1 MNYDG
6 EVIIGTKL
14 DTDGIENDID
24 KLKKDLADKKS
35 SKRIGENDIG
45 EKLVEGIAF
54 GIKKN
59 AYQATEAMDAAMKE
73 LKLKRSV
80 GLVDEE
86 EYYAEMENLRDKYFE
101 KGSLGWW
108 NYTAEII
115 GYETKVYNEQQ
126 KNLEKTFDAIEK
138 RVEEFD
144 RTLDKSVASYERK
157 MESLANKEEKF
168 SKKLTNG
175 DFVQKLTFSTGD
187 DAKSVFE
194 DGVWKRKSA
203 DEVSYSLNDFKG
215 EIALLST
222 YNSLLDKLTQK
233 ENLPDD
239 ILESLKGMDAQ
250 NGIGFMS
257 ALLNLSDEDYE
268 NYLGNIS
275 ARSEISDKIAKT
287 LYNREAQQIKEEF
300 LGELNEAFGNVN
312 ENFLECGKTAA
323 TAFGNSFGAKIE
335 EILNSIK
342 ATIESELESIECSFS
357 VDVSSSDK
365 GNTRIYNL
373 YGSGETTAQKLQAA
387 RADAELENLRG
398 GY

>member
-6 EVIIGTKL
+6 EVVIGTKL
-14 DTDGIENDID
+14 DTSGIESDID
-24 KLKKDLADKKS
+24 KLKKNLADGKA

-80 GLVDEE
+80 GLIDEE
-86 EYYAEMENLRDKYFE
+86 EYYDEMERLRDRYFE

-115 GYETKVYNEQQ
+115 EYETKVFNEQQ
-126 KNLEKTFDAIEK
+126 KNLEKTFDEIEK
-138 RVEEFD
+138 RVAEFD
-144 RTLDKSVASYERK
+144 NTVDKSFADYERK
-157 MESLANKEEKF
+157 MENLEKKEEKF
-168 SKKLTNG
+168 SKKLTG
-175 DFVQKLTFSTGD
+175 SEFVQKLTFSTGD
-187 DAKSVFE
+187 DEKSVFE

-203 DEVSYSLNDFKG
+203 DEVAYRLNDFKG
-215 EIALLST
+215 EVALLST
-222 YNSLLDKLTQK
+222 YNNLLDKLVKK

-239 ILESLKGMDAQ
+239 ILDLLKSTDAEG
-250 NGIGFMS
+250 GIGLMG
-257 ALLNLSDEDYE
+257 AILNLSDEDYE
-268 NYLGNIS
+268 KYIS
-275 ARSEISDKIAKT
+275 DFGARSEISGKIAKT
-287 LYNREAQQIKEEF
+287 LYNKEAQSIKEEF
-300 LGELNEAFGNVN
+300 LTELNEAFGSVN
-312 ENFLECGKTAA
+312 ENFIECGKNAA
-323 TAFGNSFGAKIE
+323 TMFGTSFGAKIQ

-357 VDVSSSDK
+357 VDVSSSNK
-365 GNTRIYNL
+365 GNTRVYNL

-387 RADAELENLRG
+387 RADAELEHLRG